1 MKIKKQTYKIIT
13 SSGWKEH
20 QGSIGYDFPFMCHR
34 EEGARFWRVSHMLT
48 GYSVVSNIKNLKIA
62 KEKITKLK
70 AFPLF
75 LMPTIET
82 IKKQQDLM
90 KEHNIEAFNAIIAIV
105 KG

>member
-34 EEGARFWRVSHMLT
+34 EEGARFWRISHMLT

-62 KEKITKLK
+62 KEKIAKLK

-82 IKKQQDLM
+82 IKKQQDLL